1 MMKYAVAASFLHL
14 LIRQLEMSMTMMAMM
29 IGLLLPY
36 LFSYEVMGE
45 SREPANLCG
54 EMLETFSLFYNHCT
68 FLILLRG
75 G

>member
-29 IGLLLPY
+29 IAIASSIF
-36 LFSYEVMGE
+36 FSYEVMEE